1 MKCIIYSEKVEKV
14 VRLKLIKT
22 KNRVK
27 LIAVN
32 TDGEEVSN
40 GSILSICD
48 EGVHLYSGVSD
59 KLGIKM
65 DTTGF
70 VKVIKGATKRK
81 E

>member
-1 MKCIIYSEKVEKV
+1 MRCIVYSKKVEEV

-22 KNRVK
+22 ENRVK

-32 TDGEEVSN
+32 TDGVEIPN
-40 GSILSICD
+40 GSILSVCE

-70 VKVIKGATKRK
+70 IKVIRGAMK
-81 E
+81 

>member
-1 MKCIIYSEKVEKV
+1 MKCIVYSKEVEEV

-32 TDGEEVSN
+32 TDGVEVPN

-48 EGVHLYSGVSD
+48 EGIHLYSGVSD
-59 KLGIKM
+59 KLGINM

-70 VKVIKGATKRK
+70 VKVTKGATK
-81 E
+81 